1 MINEIEEYLIDRNS
15 QADILFMWKR
25 ECRNLEILKIIKKV
39 IILINY
45 RFEF

>member
-1 MINEIEEYLIDRNS
+1 MINEIEECLIDRNS

-25 ECRNLEILKIIKKV
+25 EYRNLEILKIIKKF